1 MSKETI
7 VQGRLLSKED
17 YCPRRHLS
25 KETIVQGDNC
35 PRRLLSK
42 ETFVQGDYCPS
53 TNEYLTDS
61 GVPIE
66 KKRVKGGGFLG
77 HKMSSDNFGQ
87 KSAWTNVSLDNSLLG
102 QKSPWTI
109 VSLDKSLLGQKS
121 LGQTSLGQKSPWTK
135 VSLDKSPLGQ
145 TSPWTIAPWTIVPTP
160 PKFWYLKVFKTAPV
174 APTGQNQV

>member
-17 YCPRRHLS
+17 YCPRR
-25 KETIVQGDNC
+25 Q
-35 PRRLLSK
+35 LSK

-53 TNEYLTDS
+53 TNEYLTDC

-66 KKRVKGGGFLG
+66 KKHIKGGGILG

-121 LGQTSLGQKSPWTK
+121 LLQLSLGQS
-135 VSLDKSPLGQ
+135 SLGQ
-145 TSPWTIAPWTIVPTP
+145 LSQHRCQQTHHHDVIIYS
-160 PKFWYLKVFKTAPV
+160 
-174 APTGQNQV
+174 

>member
-1 MSKETI
+1 MNLASGVETI
-7 VQGRLLSKED
+7 VQGTFVQGDFCPRRLLSKED

-66 KKRVKGGGFLG
+66 KKTR
-77 HKMSSDNFGQ
+77 
-87 KSAWTNVSLDNSLLG
+87 
-102 QKSPWTI
+102 
-109 VSLDKSLLGQKS
+109 
-121 LGQTSLGQKSPWTK
+121 
-135 VSLDKSPLGQ
+135 
-145 TSPWTIAPWTIVPTP
+145 
-160 PKFWYLKVFKTAPV
+160 
-174 APTGQNQV
+174 